1 MMFNNLN
8 ISFASFGEVLFDVF
22 GTDRKIGGAPL
33 NIALRIKSYG
43 FPVAMI
49 SAIGQDDPGE
59 ELWQF
64 MHTQGIHLSAVN
76 RLQQLPTGSVQVT
89 LNEQGS
95 ASYDIQYPAAWDCI
109 PATENI
115 NEVLENAQVLI
126 YGSLACRHEV
136 SRNTLFEILEKKD
149 LYKVFDVNLRA
160 PFYDYKTLQSLM
172 NKADFI
178 KFNDEEIFEIA
189 EVLGKNH
196 SSLEETMRSIATISG
211 ATAICVTRGRYGAV
225 LLWKEEFYENGGYH
239 VQVVDTVGAGDSF
252 LGTLL
257 GKLLSDGNPQQ
268 AIDMACAVGS
278 LVAARAGANP
288 VLSETEIRE
297 LMDSTQRS

>member
-49 SAIGQDDPGE
+49 SAIGQDDLGE

-64 MHTQGIHLSAVN
+64 MHHQGIHLHGMN
-76 RLQQLPTGSVQVT
+76 RLPQLPTGSVQVT

-95 ASYDIQYPAAWDCI
+95 ASYEIQYPAAWDCI
-109 PATENI
+109 EATEHI
-115 NEVLENAQVLI
+115 NQVIDSVQVLI

-136 SRNTLFEILEKKD
+136 SRQTLFELLGKQH

-160 PFYDYKTLQSLM
+160 PFYNYTTLLSLM
-172 NKADFI
+172 EQADFI
-178 KFNDEEIFEIA
+178 KFNDEEIFEVA
-189 EVLGKNH
+189 EALGKGH
-196 SSLEETMRSIATISG
+196 SSLEETMRSMVTLSG
-211 ATAICVTRGRYGAV
+211 ATAICVTRGQYGAV

-257 GKLLSDGNPQQ
+257 GKLLSDGNPQE

-297 LMDSTQRS
+297 LMNSAEES